1 MRFSIIFCGLS
12 LLLASCGTNSNAV
25 GENSTD
31 ESAYVKLNGNT
42 QGTTY
47 NITYLDGKGKN
58 YQTSI
63 DSLLAAYDME
73 LSSYI
78 ENSVISQF
86 NAKEGHIFD
95 LTAHANHK
103 MFEDCYKRAKDVYY
117 NTNGSFNPALYPV
130 VNYWGFFDGSEQKEI
145 SYSAIDSILLLTNF
159 GEEYFSLKE
168 NQSLSKKFAN
178 AKLDFNGIAQGH
190 SVDVIADF
198 LETKNIHN
206 YMVEIGGEVTCKG
219 ENPDGHNWT
228 IGIDKPIENSQPGED
243 LQFIASLENLS
254 LATSGNYRKFY
265 EIDGK
270 KYSHTINPVTGTPVQ
285 HNLLSVTVISKS
297 CADADAYAT
306 AFMVM
311 GLLNAMNFVNNHP
324 DLELS
329 AYFVFDANGAMNTSM
344 TKGFEKFIKN

>member
-12 LLLASCGTNSNAV
+12 LLLASCETNEPV
-25 GENSTD
+25 GGNSTD
-31 ESAYVKLNGNT
+31 ESQYVKLTGNT

-47 NITYLDGKGKN
+47 KIVYLESKGKN

-63 DSLLAAYDME
+63 DSLLAAYDMQ
-73 LSSYI
+73 LSTYK
-78 ENSVISQF
+78 ENSIISQF
-86 NAKEGHIFD
+86 NAQEDHIFD
-95 LTAHANHK
+95 LSKFPNHQN
-103 MFEDCYKRAKDVYY
+103 FEACYNQAKDVYY
-117 NTNGSFNPALYPV
+117 STNGSFNPALYPIV
-130 VNYWGFFDGSEQKEI
+130 KYWGFFDGTEQKNI
-145 SYSAIDSILLLTNF
+145 SLSAIDSILLLTNF

-168 NQSLSKKFAN
+168 NQTLSKKFSN

-198 LETKNIHN
+198 FDAKNITN
-206 YMVEIGGEVTCKG
+206 YMIEIGGEVTCNG
-219 ENPDGHNWT
+219 VNEANTGWS
-228 IGIDKPIENSQPGED
+228 IGIDKPIENSIPGED
-243 LQFIASLENLS
+243 LQFIAILDNMS

-270 KYSHTINPVTGTPVQ
+270 KYSHTINPVTGSPVQ

-311 GLLNAMNFVNNHP
+311 GLLNSMNFVNNHP
-324 DLELS
+324 DLELN
-329 AYFVFDANGAMNTSM
+329 AYFVFDAGGVMNTSM
-344 TKGFEKFIKN
+344 TKGFEKYIKE

>member
-1 MRFSIIFCGLS
+1 MRFSIIFCGLI
-12 LLLASCGTNSNAV
+12 LFLASCGTETGTV

-31 ESAYVKLNGNT
+31 ESVYVKINGNT

-47 NITYLDGKGKN
+47 NITYLDAKGTN

-73 LSSYI
+73 LSSYV
-78 ENSVISQF
+78 ENSIISKF
-86 NAKEGHIFD
+86 NALDGHIFD
-95 LTAHANHK
+95 LTEFPHHK
-103 MFEDCYKRAKDVYY
+103 NFEACYNQAKDVYY
-117 NTNGSFNPALYPV
+117 STNGSFNPALYPIV
-130 VNYWGFFDGSEQKEI
+130 KYWGFFDGTEQKDI
-145 SYSAIDSILLLTNF
+145 SYSDIDSILLLTNF

-168 NQSLSKKFAN
+168 NQSLSKKYTN
-178 AKLDFNGIAQGH
+178 AQLDFNGIAQGH

-198 LETKNIHN
+198 FDAKKITN
-206 YMVEIGGEVTCKG
+206 YMIEIGGEVTCSG
-219 ENPDGHNWT
+219 LNPDNENWS
-228 IGIDKPIENSQPGED
+228 IGIDKPVENSIPGEE
-243 LQFIASLENLS
+243 LQFIASLENMS

-311 GLLNAMNFVNNHP
+311 GLLNSMNFVNNHP
-324 DLELS
+324 DLELN
-329 AYFVFDANGAMNTSM
+329 AYFVFDANGVMTTSM
-344 TKGFEKFIKN
+344 TKGFEKYIRE